1 MWKIRDKDRDIL
13 YKIYKETKEHKK
25 TYWKQHVMYLLE
37 KWFTIK
43 EIWERKYWFAEMVKP
58 LTKEEFYRI
67 DNLYKNWCKEPRTIK
82 AFSWIDIER
91 IRRYYF
97 YNLK

>member
-25 TYWKQHVMYLLE
+25 THSKEKVMYFLE
-37 KWFTIK
+37 KWLTIK
-43 EIWERKYWFAEMVKP
+43 EIAEKNFSFNYIKP

-82 AFSWIDIER
+82 SFSWIDIYR
-91 IRRYYF
+91 IKRYYF